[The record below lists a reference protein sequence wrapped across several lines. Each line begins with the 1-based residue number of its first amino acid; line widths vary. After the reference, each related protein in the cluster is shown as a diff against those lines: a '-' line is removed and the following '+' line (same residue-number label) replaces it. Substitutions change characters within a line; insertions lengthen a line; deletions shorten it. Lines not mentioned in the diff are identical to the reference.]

1 VTPVG
6 ELPGA
11 TAQPF
16 RYRLRIRYGECDVQ
30 KVVYNARYA
39 DYVDLAAIE
48 FLRVV
53 WGDAVFGGGYD
64 YQVVRLLLEWRS
76 PLRYDEIAQVTVST
90 ERIGT
95 TSFALTMDLR
105 RLGAPDP
112 AVTAEATY
120 VLVIQDELTKC
131 AIPDELRR
139 RLKAGAP
146 DILVDHAGTGAGAPA
161 P

>member
-1 VTPVG
+1 M
-6 ELPGA
+6 
-11 TAQPF
+11 TADPF
-16 RYRLRIRYGECDVQ
+16 RYLLRVRYGECDLQ

-76 PLRYDEIAQVTVST
+76 PLRYDEIAQVTVT
-90 ERIGT
+90 PGRIGT
-95 TSFALTMDLR
+95 TSFVLAMQLAR
-105 RLGAPDP
+105 HGAARP

-120 VLVIQDELTKC
+120 VFVIQDVLTKC
-131 AIPDELRR
+131 PIPDPLRR
-139 RLKAGAP
+139 RLEAGAP
-146 DILVDHAGTGAGAPA
+146 GVVIDHAGTGATTSPVPQPAAPDT
-161 P
+161 